1 MTTNITE
8 LIKDNMSEL
17 LSYAETQ
24 KLLDEIDKD
33 HQKLVADI
41 IPAQISLGG
50 IQRVLQNLL
59 SERISIR
66 DLPTILEGVYE
77 ACGNTRNVMMITEH
91 VRARLARQISNI
103 NTNDRG
109 FIPLITLSPGWE
121 QTFAESLVG
130 QGDDKQLSMPPSKL
144 QEFITQLRNTFERQ
158 AMMGEQPVL
167 LSSPSIRPYVRSIV
181 DRFRPM
187 TVVMSQNEIYPKAK
201 IKTVGQI

>member
-1 MTTNITE
+1 M
-8 LIKDNMSEL
+8 
-17 LSYAETQ
+17 
-24 KLLDEIDKD
+24 
-33 HQKLVADI
+33 
-41 IPAQISLGG
+41 
-50 IQRVLQNLL
+50 
-59 SERISIR
+59 
-66 DLPTILEGVYE
+66 
-77 ACGNTRNVMMITEH
+77 
-91 VRARLARQISNI
+91 